1 MVLGIGGMS
10 ASQTASGFTA
20 AKGFVKGLGMRTK
33 DSAKKPKGFSKTKPK
48 K

>member
-1 MVLGIGGMS
+1 MVLGIGGLS
-10 ASQTASGFTA
+10 ASQSAGFTA